1 MTIEELHAGATGR
14 AFAAMRPL
22 RPQLA
27 DEDELARRVD
37 EQQRPEGYRLVAAVE
52 DDGSVAAV
60 AGFRVLS
67 TLAFG
72 RVLYLDDLST
82 LPAARRRGHARAL
95 LDWCAAEASR
105 LSCDELQL
113 DSGVRADRQDAHRL
127 YFNSGMRITSYHFA
141 RGLERGSYAGW
152 STNCSDEKEGGAAG

>member
-1 MTIEELHAGATGR
+1 MRIEELHAGATGR
-14 AFAAMRPL
+14 AFTAMHAL

-27 DEDELARRVD
+27 DEDEFARRVD

-67 TLAFG
+67 MLAFG
-72 RVLYLDDLST
+72 RVLYLDDLTT
-82 LPAARRRGHARAL
+82 LPSARRRGHARAL
-95 LDWCAAEASR
+95 LDWCAAEAVR
-105 LSCDELQL
+105 LSCDELHL
-113 DSGVRADRQDAHRL
+113 DSGVGADRQDAHRL

-141 RGLERGSYAGW
+141 RGLERGS
-152 STNCSDEKEGGAAG
+152 